1 MLLRGQQEKKPRVN
15 QKINTKKE
23 TVKKREIMTW
33 KKKISYGDF
42 KKFLKNKETLSI
54 RKINL
59 RPKREFSKFSL
70 LFKKKKNYL
79 ESRSFCYTLHKQQD

>member
-1 MLLRGQQEKKPRVN
+1 MLLRGRQEKKPRVN

-42 KKFLKNKETLSI
+42 KIFLKNKETLSI

-59 RPKREFSKFSL
+59 RPKREFSKFSV
-70 LFKKKKNYL
+70 LFKKKKL
-79 ESRSFCYTLHKQQD
+79 FGKQIILLYTA